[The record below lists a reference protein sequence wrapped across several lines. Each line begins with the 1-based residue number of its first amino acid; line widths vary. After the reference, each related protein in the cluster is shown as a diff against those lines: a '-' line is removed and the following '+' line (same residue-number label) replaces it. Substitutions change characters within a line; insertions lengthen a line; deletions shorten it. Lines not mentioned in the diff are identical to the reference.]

1 MSVFT
6 EVAMMTPAQREQLI
20 ADATNERQRDID
32 RALRDLEKR
41 LRIRRIASL
50 MPAEAT
56 DLPPSLT
63 PGRASAGAHH
73 LERAP

>member
-1 MSVFT
+1 MSVFA

-20 ADATNERQRDID
+20 ADASNERQRDID

-50 MPAEAT
+50 MPAEQA

-63 PGRASAGAHH
+63 PGHASAGASHQ
-73 LERAP
+73 EQTP

>member
-20 ADATNERQRDID
+20 ADATNQRQRDID
-32 RALRDLEKR
+32 RAMRELSKR
-41 LRIRRIASL
+41 LLVRRIASL

-63 PGRASAGAHH
+63 PGRASAGASH
-73 LERAP
+73 LEQTP